1 MSLVRKTL
9 AMGAFSAL
17 AAAQAPKTTADCLD
31 AVIFNTRGNNA
42 PYHDW
47 RTAPLLDAVCAKL
60 NAEGKTCD
68 YIDVEF
74 DAPLGGDY
82 CAQVAQGVRN
92 GVAELTAYN
101 KKCPCTHIIISGY
114 SEGAHILGDILAGP
128 GGCNFVFE
136 GLDNTTRP
144 GNAIAAAMLWGDALH
159 VAGQPYNVLDGANK
173 QKSPR
178 NPTEL
183 ARLNRYSNV
192 LRSWCDAKDPVC
204 AGGNDGTAHS
214 TYFMKYSDSAAD
226 WVMGKIHSA
235 APLCPTSSSSAMAS
249 STASSSAASSAA
261 ASSAAS
267 SVAASSSATATSAA
281 GSKASAAA
289 ASSGASSGASK
300 PTAAASSSG
309 APTATKTGSAPPAE
323 STCAK
328 ANFPAPI
335 PYEEKCVQVVTI
347 KYVQAK
353 KPM

>member
-226 WVMGKIHSA
+226 W
-235 APLCPTSSSSAMAS
+235 
-249 STASSSAASSAA
+249 
-261 ASSAAS
+261 
-267 SVAASSSATATSAA
+267 
-281 GSKASAAA
+281 ASAAA